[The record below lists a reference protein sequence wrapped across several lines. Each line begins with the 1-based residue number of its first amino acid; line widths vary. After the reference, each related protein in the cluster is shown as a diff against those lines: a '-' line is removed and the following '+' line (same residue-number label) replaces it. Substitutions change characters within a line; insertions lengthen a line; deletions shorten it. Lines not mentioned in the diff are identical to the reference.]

1 MGEDALYRC
10 LMRGLKQN
18 EPPWGERRATPSFE
32 ICPYCGTEFGYEDA
46 PPIAARK
53 QRERWLVGVAEW
65 FEPKEKPANLS
76 LREQLEE
83 SPEEGTIT
91 CEII

>member
-46 PPIAARK
+46 TRLLCGNNASD
-53 QRERWLVGVAEW
+53 G
-65 FEPKEKPANLS
+65 
-76 LREQLEE
+76 
-83 SPEEGTIT
+83 SPE
-91 CEII
+91 